1 MASTRP
7 PDSDAFARPLA
18 FVLPGGGALGAYEA
32 GAVLALAEAGV
43 HPDLLVGVSAGAI
56 NAAFLAWHP
65 GLEGAHALVSLWQ
78 TIRRRDVMPVRLR
91 TFFKGVIG
99 RRSSLATSER
109 LRELLDG
116 HMAGLQ
122 LEDAPVPVGV
132 MATDFATGEAVLLRR
147 GSVTSALLASCALP
161 AIYPPVDHEGRRLV
175 DGGIANDLPLDVAR
189 DLGARAAV
197 VIPVPP
203 PDPDALPTGAI
214 DILQYA
220 TSLGIEAHNRTKL
233 AQSWPGLSVHQIP
246 ADPTTA
252 TSLDFARAGEL
263 ARAGRARTAAF
274 LRAQR
279 SALRAAPAWGDLT
292 A

>member
-1 MASTRP
+1 MAGARP
-7 PDSDAFARPLA
+7 SGSDAFARPLA

-43 HPDLLVGVSAGAI
+43 QPDLLVGVSAGAI

-65 GLEGAHALVSLWQ
+65 GLEGAHALVGLWQ

-91 TFFKGVIG
+91 TFLAGVLG
-99 RRSSLATSER
+99 RRSSLATSEG
-109 LRELLDG
+109 LRQMLDG
-116 HMAGLQ
+116 HMAGLR
-122 LEDAPVPVGV
+122 LEDAPMPLAV
-132 MATDFATGEAVLLRR
+132 MATDFATGEAVVLRR
-147 GSVTSALLASCALP
+147 GSVTSALLASSALP

-189 DLGARAAV
+189 DLGARSAV

-233 AQSWPGLSVHQIP
+233 AQAWPGLTVHQIP
-246 ADPTTA
+246 AEPTTA

-263 ARAGRARTAAF
+263 VRAGRSRTAAF
-274 LRAQR
+274 LREQR
-279 SALRAAPAWGDLT
+279 AALRAAPQWGDLT